1 MKTRVLV
8 FLGPKDA
15 RLEERTVER
24 RSDRE
29 LLIENEYS
37 LVSPGTELA
46 LYKGTHIG
54 FSDPEITWARYP
66 LDIGYAAVGTVVESD
81 RPEMPTGLRV
91 AHYGAHGDMS
101 VIDPDT
107 LPCVPVP
114 PRIDP
119 EEACYGRF
127 AQIAYSAAAVSRRT
141 HGNVLV
147 FGAGIVGNLAAQW
160 FRERGAAV
168 WIADP
173 STARLDRSA
182 RSGLDRRIAAMSSDY
197 EGIRREV
204 VPDTIVEAT
213 GVASVVNDS
222 LELLAPGG
230 ELILLGSIRHPVEIN
245 AYKMIH
251 RKGTAVVGA
260 HETVLGDRRTEVLAD
275 ALDRISR
282 GSLRVDAL
290 TTHRI
295 APEDL
300 PATYDRIDADP
311 DTWFGV
317 CVQWR

>member
-8 FLGPKDA
+8 FSGPKNA
-15 RLEERTVER
+15 HLEERTIER
-24 RSDRE
+24 KSDTE

-54 FSDPEITWARYP
+54 FSDPDISWARYP

-81 RPEMPTGLRV
+81 RPEIPIGVRV

-101 VIDPDT
+101 IIDPDT

-114 PRIDP
+114 APIDP

-127 AQIAYSAAAVSRRT
+127 AQIAYSAVAASVREYGT
-141 HGNVLV
+141 VLV

-160 FRERGAAV
+160 FREGGFDV
-168 WIADP
+168 WIVDP
-173 STARLDRSA
+173 SASRLDRA
-182 RSGLDRRIAAMSSDY
+182 AESGLDRRIVTKSSDY
-197 EGIRREV
+197 EGIRWKV

-213 GVASVVNDS
+213 GVAPVVLDS

-230 ELILLGSIRHPVEIN
+230 QLILLGSIRHPVEIN

-251 RKGTAVVGA
+251 RKATALVGA
-260 HETVLGDRRTEVLAD
+260 HETVLGDRRTDVLMD
-275 ALDRISR
+275 ALDRIAR
-282 GSLRVDAL
+282 RSLRVQAL
-290 TTHRI
+290 TSHRI
-295 APEDL
+295 TPEEL
-300 PATYDRIDADP
+300 PATYDMIDADP

-317 CVQWR
+317 CVKWR